1 MFRYHHQL
9 TSKCVGIGSETMC
22 MSVLL
27 FNAEHGAPYY
37 YIMCA
42 PQKNGVTRRS
52 GGGYVSGSWT
62 TERL

>member
-37 YIMCA
+37 IMCA
-42 PQKNGVTRRS
+42 PQKNGATRRS